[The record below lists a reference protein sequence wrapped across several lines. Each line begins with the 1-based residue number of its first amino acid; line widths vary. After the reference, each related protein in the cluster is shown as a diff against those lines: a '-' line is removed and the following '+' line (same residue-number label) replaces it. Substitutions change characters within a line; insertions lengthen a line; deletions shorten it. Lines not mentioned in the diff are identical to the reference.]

1 MFRLDGKVALV
12 TGGARGI
19 GAAIAR
25 AMIAEGA
32 KVVIGDVLDR
42 EGEALANELGAS
54 ATYARLDV
62 TNPDDWDAAVATAR
76 RVYSKLNILVNNAG
90 IGAYAPIEQYS
101 NAEWDKI
108 IAINLTGVFSGI
120 KAAVPALK
128 QAGGGSII
136 NMSSLAGMRGEAGMS
151 GYVATKWAVR
161 GLTKAAALDL
171 ARYGIRV
178 NSVHPGVVRTPLMAE
193 GPQPGTSHVAMDRY
207 GEPTEIA
214 NLTVFLASD
223 ESSFSTGA
231 EFIADGGEGAGM
243 IRQFIA
249 PAKEPV
255 KETVNA
261 GR

>member
-1 MFRLDGKVALV
+1 MFRLDEKVALV

-54 ATYARLDV
+54 ATYAHLDV
-62 TNPDDWDAAVATAR
+62 TNPHDWEAAVATAR

-171 ARYGIRV
+171 ARYSIRV

-207 GEPTEIA
+207 GESTEIA